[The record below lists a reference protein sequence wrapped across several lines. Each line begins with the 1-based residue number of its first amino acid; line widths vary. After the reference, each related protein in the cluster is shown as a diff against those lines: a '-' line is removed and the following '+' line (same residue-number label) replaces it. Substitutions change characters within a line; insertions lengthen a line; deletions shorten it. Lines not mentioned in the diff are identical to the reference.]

1 MSRPLQSVPRPTST
15 PTPTC
20 SRVDPELSHQA
31 SAKALHVFRGV
42 CRSCPLLITCV
53 DSDLTSKPDTS
64 VLGGLTDTERA
75 ALFYAEQAGERAD
88 RAQAAALLEPWW
100 AGKLRYAAK
109 SCPTLDEVTT
119 AIGRVEHRPVS
130 RGTIRLAL
138 WWVGLEV
145 PMVAHGARGPAYVVA
160 TQHHDFVSALTA
172 AHAPD
177 TTIADLLGV
186 HVLSIR
192 RARELATET
201 ESAA

>member
-1 MSRPLQSVPRPTST
+1 LST
-15 PTPTC
+15 PSATC
-20 SRVDPELSHQA
+20 SRVDPELGHQP
-31 SAKALHVFRGV
+31 SAKALRVFRGV

-53 DSDLTSKPDTS
+53 DRDLGSEPDTS

-88 RAQAAALLEPWW
+88 RVQAAALLEPWW

-109 SCPTLDEVTT
+109 TCPTLDDVTT

-138 WWVGLEV
+138 WWIGIEV
-145 PMVAHGARGPAYVVA
+145 PMVAHGARRPANVVA
-160 TQHHDFVSALTA
+160 AQHHGFVSALTA

-177 TTIADLLGV
+177 STIAYLLGV

-192 RARELATET
+192 RARELAMET
-201 ESAA
+201 EDAA

>member
-1 MSRPLQSVPRPTST
+1 
-15 PTPTC
+15 
-20 SRVDPELSHQA
+20 
-31 SAKALHVFRGV
+31 
-42 CRSCPLLITCV
+42 LLITCV
-53 DSDLTSKPDTS
+53 DRDLSSKPDTS

-109 SCPTLDEVTT
+109 TCPTLDEVTT
-119 AIGRVEHRPVS
+119 AIGRVDHRPVS

-138 WWVGLEV
+138 WWSGIEV
-145 PMVAHGARGPAYVVA
+145 PMVAHGARRPAYVVA

-186 HVLSIR
+186 HVQSIR

-201 ESAA
+201 EDAA